1 MLIILPPSETKL
13 PPPEGGSPLDLDRL
27 SFPSLTAMRE
37 RVMDA
42 LVATSQR
49 PDALRR
55 LLVRPSLAG
64 EVARNEHLRDLPT
77 RSAVDTYAGPL
88 YEGLDAGSWSSRAKN
103 VPHDNWSS
111 CRRCG
116 ARCAPWT
123 ASRRTVSTSAR
134 DWSAW
139 TAWSPPGE
147 PSCLPSSL
155 DAAARRGPV
164 LDLRSRVYQAVGR
177 PTGLDDQT
185 VTLRI
190 RPSPGGPA
198 HIGDVIAK
206 RVRGEA
212 ASHLLSSVADPED
225 PLDIADLLATRW
237 SLEVDPPAGRNR
249 TWTITLQ
256 SDACD
261 GGTRSAGF
269 SAWIQRSK
277 SRPVPGAT
285 RRRKA
290 WCPP

>member
-1 MLIILPPSETKL
+1 MLIVLPPSETKR

-27 SFPSLTAMRE
+27 SFPSLTALRE

-42 LVATSQR
+42 LVATSRR

-55 LLVRPSLAG
+55 LFVRPSLAG
-64 EVARNEHLRDLPT
+64 EVARNEHVRDVPT

-88 YEGLDAGSWSSRAKN
+88 YEGLDAGSWSSRAEQ
-103 VPHDNWSS
+103 
-111 CRRCG
+111 R
-116 ARCAPWT
+116 A
-123 ASRRTVSTSAR
+123 AR
-134 DWSAW
+134 DVVIVSALW
-139 TAWSPPGE
+139 GAVRPADEIPAYRLSLHARLVGMDRLDAAWRSLLPPILAE
-147 PSCLPSSL
+147 
-155 DAAARRGPV
+155 AAARRGPV
-164 LDLRSRVYQAVGR
+164 VDLRSPVYQAVGR

-212 ASHLLSSVADPED
+212 ASHLLSSEADPED

-256 SDACD
+256 SDA
-261 GGTRSAGF
+261 
-269 SAWIQRSK
+269 
-277 SRPVPGAT
+277 
-285 RRRKA
+285 
-290 WCPP
+290 

>member
-13 PPPEGGSPLDLDRL
+13 PPPEGGSSVDLDRL

-49 PDALRR
+49 PDALRCLR
-55 LLVRPSLAG
+55 VGPSLAG

-77 RSAVDTYAGPL
+77 HSAVDTYTGPL
-88 YEGLDAGSWSSRAKN
+88 YEGLDAGSWSSHAERRAARHL
-103 VPHDNWSS
+103 VIVSALW
-111 CRRCG
+111 G
-116 ARCAPWT
+116 AVRPTDRIPPYRLYVCARLVGIDRLEPAWRT
-123 ASRRTVSTSAR
+123 ALLPILTV
-134 DWSAW
+134 
-139 TAWSPPGE
+139 
-147 PSCLPSSL
+147 
-155 DAAARRGPV
+155 AAAQRGPV
-164 LDLRSRVYQAVGR
+164 VDLRSRAYQAVGR
-177 PTGLDDQT
+177 PIGLDDQT

-212 ASHLLSSVADPED
+212 ASHLLSSEADPDD

-237 SLEVDPPAGRNR
+237 ALEVDPPAVRTR

-256 SDACD
+256 SA
-261 GGTRSAGF
+261 
-269 SAWIQRSK
+269 
-277 SRPVPGAT
+277 
-285 RRRKA
+285 
-290 WCPP
+290 

>member
-1 MLIILPPSETKL
+1 VLIILPPSETKL

-49 PDALRR
+49 SNALRC
-55 LLVRPSLAG
+55 LSVKASLAD

-77 RSAVDTYAGPL
+77 RPAVDTYAGPL
-88 YEGLDAGSWSSRAKN
+88 YEGLDAGSWSSYADGRAARQL
-103 VPHDNWSS
+103 VIVSALW
-111 CRRCG
+111 G
-116 ARCAPWT
+116 ALRPADRIPPYRL
-123 ASRRTVSTSAR
+123 SLHAR
-134 DWSAW
+134 LVGMDRLDSAW
-139 TAWSPPGE
+139 RTFLRPI
-147 PSCLPSSL
+147 LT

-164 LDLRSRVYQAVGR
+164 LDLRSRIYQAVGR

-206 RVRGEA
+206 RVRGAA
-212 ASHLLSSVADPED
+212 ASHLLASDADPED

-237 SLEVDPPAGRNR
+237 SLEVDPPAGRNQ

-256 SDACD
+256 SA
-261 GGTRSAGF
+261 S
-269 SAWIQRSK
+269 
-277 SRPVPGAT
+277 
-285 RRRKA
+285 
-290 WCPP
+290 